1 MGPLASGL
9 KHNHLPIDPN
19 CRCINSRQ
27 GTSASDQRPCLAT
40 GEVNLLDDEAVT
52 VGGTNHS
59 HATADLQDAIAA
71 GDYPE
76 WTLCIQTMEIADED
90 KVPPV
95 PPFLSSR
102 TCLRTS
108 CDARSHPCCLSCC
121 CAGSVCAGRSQVLL
135 GWYQLV
141 SAPFVVQMMGEG
153 FASNGGSMTRRLALA
168 VSDGHHI
175 TVWSLTPLKSWHR
188 SCCARI
194 HKVLTGATAVSVL
207 TVCPSGS
214 GGDKEYFL
222 LYAPSLH
229 LGMFVPS

>member
-1 MGPLASGL
+1 MAPTTATPRRTCRTPLPLGTTPSGL
-9 KHNHLPIDPN
+9 CAFRPWRLP
-19 CRCINSRQ
+19 
-27 GTSASDQRPCLAT
+27 T
-40 GEVNLLDDEAVT
+40 
-52 VGGTNHS
+52 
-59 HATADLQDAIAA
+59 
-71 GDYPE
+71 
-76 WTLCIQTMEIADED
+76 
-90 KVPPV
+90 
-95 PPFLSSR
+95 R
-102 TCLRTS
+102 T
-108 CDARSHPCCLSCC
+108 RSPLFPLSCPRAHAC
-121 CAGSVCAGRSQVLL
+121 EHLVTHDPTRVAFPAACAGSVCAGRCNLDGIS
-135 GWYQLV
+135 WYQLV
-141 SAPFVVQMMGEG
+141 LAPFVVQMMGEG

-194 HKVLTGATAVSVL
+194 HRVLTGATAVSVL